1 MANTQLSYEFIDAI
15 YVSILHSDL
24 PRVVSLAENNSSCK
38 RRSITKNTVQI
49 NSSLDYKKNSNK
61 NHVYLMQRYSF

>member
-24 PRVVSLAENNSSCK
+24 SRVVSLAKNNSSCK
-38 RRSITKNTVQI
+38 RQSITRNTVQI
-49 NSSLDYKKNSNK
+49 NSSLDYKKNRIKITSI
-61 NHVYLMQRYSF
+61 